1 MRAWKIF
8 SLESICVNVTI
19 LIWVK
24 SIQNQTFVRQN
35 FTFPNF
41 LCKFDDFISALTIYH
56 ALSDGGQF
64 DRVSVITNDYDELTC
79 QFDRFLDGSD
89 WEDGKNCRLA

>member
-1 MRAWKIF
+1 MQ
-8 SLESICVNVTI
+8 SI
-19 LIWVK
+19 
-24 SIQNQTFVRQN
+24 
-35 FTFPNF
+35 
-41 LCKFDDFISALTIYH
+41 ISALTIYH

-64 DRVSVITNDYDELTC
+64 DRVSVITNDYDELSC